1 MAVVR
6 WDPWAELDQL
16 QRDVSELFNRRIQPA
31 RTGRPAMDALRTD
44 EGTVIRMD
52 VPGFSP
58 DEVQV
63 SINEG
68 VLTVSGTRSSES
80 ETEEGSWIRRERS
93 SSSFERSVVLPK
105 GIDIDAIK
113 ANVDNGVLEIK
124 VPHPVEQQPRQINVT
139 SSSQPSSPTVDV
151 DSESRSTGNAS

>member
-1 MAVVR
+1 
-6 WDPWAELDQL
+6 
-16 QRDVSELFNRRIQPA
+16 
-31 RTGRPAMDALRTD
+31 MDALRTD

-124 VPHPVEQQPRQINVT
+124 VPHPVEQQRQINVT
-139 SSSQPSSPTVDV
+139 SSSEPSSATVDV
-151 DSESRSTGNAS
+151 ESQGRSSGSVS